1 MNKIDEFLKKVEING
16 QEKENYVVIYERPSK
31 IKAFFGFIISLV
43 VLIACIL
50 LLLHSFLVI
59 LITLVDID
67 IVIYYGSNLFTKN
80 GFGLYK
86 NVKVIEKD
94 DKK

>member
-16 QEKENYVVIYERPSK
+16 QKKENYVVIYERPSK
-31 IKAFFGFIISLV
+31 IKAFFGFIMSLV

-50 LLLHSFLVI
+50 LLLHSFLGI
-59 LITLVDID
+59 LITLVDLV

-86 NVKVIEKD
+86 KVKVIEKD

>member
-1 MNKIDEFLKKVEING
+1 MFL
-16 QEKENYVVIYERPSK
+16 S
-31 IKAFFGFIISLV
+31 
-43 VLIACIL
+43 IL
-50 LLLHSFLVI
+50 LLLHSFLGI
-59 LITLVDID
+59 LITLVDLV

-86 NVKVIEKD
+86 KVKVIEKD